1 MENPYALT
9 PKPLHLSPRSRVTT
23 LSGLGQACDGVTW
36 PTPRP
41 SLEAIFEI
49 REFAGGRLGRRA
61 GGEQLA
67 VHPCEGFGCSVVR
80 AQPQDQAAPRCDES
94 PGSVDQFLNHRLQ
107 APSLGRMT
115 NRPVVAQQPALP
127 DQAKDVHGQTR
138 ELANQTTASWL
149 CAFAM
154 ALLCWSWQRENS
166 LSSWRVNKTCCQH

>member
-1 MENPYALT
+1 MENPGALT

-23 LSGLGQACDGVTW
+23 LSGLRQACDGVTW

-138 ELANQTTASWL
+138 ELANQVIGVELARRKPLQIEVSL
-149 CAFAM
+149 ELGVE
-154 ALLCWSWQRENS
+154 LLVRA
-166 LSSWRVNKTCCQH
+166 V